1 MARRYPDKRTWTQ
14 RGGRKSYGK
23 NALSATFVL
32 GGFEEYFKKIEALG
46 KNLNASC
53 KKAVDAAVPIIRET
67 MVEGAARHRDTGDV
81 VNAIETR
88 KAKPDGDLIFA
99 AIGIDLNKHPEAF
112 EAVFQEY
119 GDGHSFGQKD
129 ESKKFPDPFIRT
141 AVDNNRKEIK
151 AIIRKTLKKEGI
163 I

>member
-119 GDGHSFGQKD
+119 GDGHSP
-129 ESKKFPDPFIRT
+129 EFPDPFVKP
-141 AVDNNRKEIK
+141 AADNNRKEVK

-163 I
+163 L

>member
-53 KKAVDAAVPIIRET
+53 KKAVDAAVPIVRET

-88 KAKPDGDLIFA
+88 KAKPDGDLIFV

-119 GDGHSFGQKD
+119 GDGHSP
-129 ESKKFPDPFIRT
+129 EFPDPFVKP
-141 AVDNNRKEIK
+141 AVDNNEKEVK

-163 I
+163 L